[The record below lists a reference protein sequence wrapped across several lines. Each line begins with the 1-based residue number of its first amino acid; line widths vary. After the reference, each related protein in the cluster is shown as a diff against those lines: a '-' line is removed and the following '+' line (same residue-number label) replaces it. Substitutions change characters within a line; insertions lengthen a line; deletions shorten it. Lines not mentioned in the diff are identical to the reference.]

1 MESITASS
9 VVVLDADGTRANSEA
24 LADILIS
31 CVQSGASVSFMAP
44 LERQKALDFWL
55 DIADSVERGE
65 RLLLAAVDQK
75 NGQAVGTV
83 QVYLKQTENQPHR
96 ADLAK
101 MLVHPDARR
110 RGIGTLLMN
119 RAEELA
125 RDEGKTLLVLDTAT
139 GGEAER
145 LYERLGWNRAGV
157 IPDYALWPDGRLCST
172 TILYKHL

>member
-1 MESITASS
+1 MENITAPS
-9 VVVLDADGTRANSEA
+9 VVMLNADGTRANSEV
-24 LADILIS
+24 LAYILIS
-31 CVQSGASVSFMAP
+31 CVHSGASVSFMAP

-65 RLLLAAVDQK
+65 RLLLAAVDQNK
-75 NGQAVGTV
+75 GQAVGTV
-83 QVYLKQTENQPHR
+83 QVHLKQTENQPHR
-96 ADLAK
+96 ADLSK

-110 RGIGTLLMN
+110 CGIGTLLMS

-125 RDEGKTLLVLDTAT
+125 RAEGKTLLVLDTAT

-145 LYERLGWNRAGV
+145 LYERLGWSRAGV
-157 IPDYALWPDGRLCST
+157 IPDYALWRDGRLCST